1 MPFAVTTTPLAE
13 TAADVLAV
21 GLFEGSRPEGALA
34 ALDRALDGEIAHLL
48 ETGDVTGKSGQ
59 TAVIYGR
66 GRIAATRLLVVGLG
80 KGADFTV
87 DRVRQAAARA
97 AQRARDLGAAHLAT
111 TLFHPARGAGG
122 RPAGLAEAAQ
132 ATVEGILLGLHRLDR
147 FKTNAEDREK
157 AEKTARLAQVT
168 LVAGEGEAP
177 GEVSA
182 GASVGEVVAG
192 AVRFARELIATPS
205 NEATPSRMAQYARDL
220 AAEGGFTAT
229 ILGLEELTALGAGGI
244 VAVNRG
250 SHEFEP
256 ARFGVLEYDGTGGA
270 GAPVVL
276 VGKGITFDT
285 GGISLKP
292 ADGMDRMKYDKAG
305 SVAVLATFKAVAALK
320 LPVRLVGL
328 CPWTENTPSGSAYRP
343 GDVVRFLNGKTAE
356 IVNTDAEGRVVLADA
371 LAYASRYRPA
381 AVIDLATLTGA
392 IKVAL
397 GTEAAGL
404 MSNDPALAAR
414 VKAAAE
420 ASGERVWE
428 LPLFDEYRELIK
440 SDIADIK
447 NSGGRDAGS
456 ITAAL
461 FLKEFVD
468 YPWVHLDIA
477 GVGWADKDRPYVP
490 KGAVG
495 FGVRLLV
502 QFLRDWARDGGR

>member
-1 MPFAVTTTPLAE
+1 MRLSVATTPLAK

-21 GLFEGSRPEGALA
+21 GLFEGKGLEKPQA
-34 ALDRALDGEIAHLL
+34 ALDRALGGQIAHVL
-48 ETGDVTGKSGQ
+48 ETGDFTGKSGE
-59 TAVIYGR
+59 ISLLYGR
-66 GRIAATRLLVVGLG
+66 GGVAAARVLLLGLG
-80 KGADFTV
+80 KAPEFTAE
-87 DRVRQAAARA
+87 RLRQGAARA
-97 AQRARDLGAAHLAT
+97 ARQARDLGAARLA
-111 TLFHPARGAGG
+111 LSLP
-122 RPAGLAEAAQ
+122 RPERVSTAEAAQ
-132 ATVEGILLGLHRLDR
+132 AAVEGAVLGLHCLDR

-157 AEKTARLAQVT
+157 AEKTARLVEVT
-168 LVAGEGEAP
+168 LLAGEGEPPA
-177 GEVSA
+177 EVSEGVA
-182 GASVGEVVAG
+182 VGETIASAVTWAREVVAM
-192 AVRFARELIATPS
+192 PS
-205 NEATPSRMAQYARDL
+205 NEATPSRMAQHARDL
-220 AAEGGFTAT
+220 AKDGGFTAT
-229 ILGLEELTALGAGGI
+229 ILGLDELKAIGAGGI
-244 VAVNRG
+244 LAVNRG

-256 ARFGVLEYDGTGGA
+256 AQFGVLEYDRTGGT

-292 ADGMDRMKYDKAG
+292 ADGMERMKYDKAG
-305 SVAVLATFKAVAALK
+305 SVAVLGTFKAVAALG
-320 LPVRLVGL
+320 LPMRLVGL

-371 LAYASRYRPA
+371 LAYASRYTPA

-397 GTEAAGL
+397 GGEAAGL
-404 MSNDPALAAR
+404 MTNDANLTAR

-420 ASGERVWE
+420 ATGERVWE
-428 LPLFDEYRELIK
+428 LPLFDEYKEQIK

-447 NSGGRDAGS
+447 NTGGRDAGS

-461 FLKEFVD
+461 FLEEFVD

-477 GVGWADKDRPYVP
+477 GMAWAEKDRPYVP

-502 QFLRDWARDGGR
+502 QFLRDWARDGGK